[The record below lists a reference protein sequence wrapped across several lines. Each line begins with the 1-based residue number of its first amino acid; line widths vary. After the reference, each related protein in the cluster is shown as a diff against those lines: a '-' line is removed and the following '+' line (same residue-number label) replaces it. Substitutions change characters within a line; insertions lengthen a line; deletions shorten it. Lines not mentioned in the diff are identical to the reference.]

1 MLYSLLC
8 GDDISCVQAIPTSFS
23 QYVCVC
29 GRVCLPTSTLS
40 TTFTSQGS
48 PDLASDF
55 RLKESVDGTVS
66 FESVIQ
72 SGSYVGIKGPAG
84 FQTKLYIFLVVTMD
98 TLQHYNCVLEN
109 SIKKLL
115 CVSLFLCCFLV
126 AALACV

>member
-1 MLYSLLC
+1 M
-8 GDDISCVQAIPTSFS
+8 
-23 QYVCVC
+23 CVC

-84 FQTKLYIFLVVTMD
+84 FQTKLYVFLVVTMD

-115 CVSLFLCCFLV
+115 CVSLFFVLFSSSCISMCV
-126 AALACV
+126 STAACTS